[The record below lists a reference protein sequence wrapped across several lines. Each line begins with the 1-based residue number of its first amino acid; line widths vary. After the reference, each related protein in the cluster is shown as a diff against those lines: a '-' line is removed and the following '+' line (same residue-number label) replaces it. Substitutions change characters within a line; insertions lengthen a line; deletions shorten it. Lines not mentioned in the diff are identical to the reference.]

1 MKIQN
6 IDKTGF
12 FGTFKYKDEN
22 ERNRVLGKLGFTER
36 FFTEQCLDRFE
47 LSIINDT
54 PDDKEYGIS
63 LGIKKKV
70 QYLNS
75 YKNEEVYLRKEY
87 LTVEVSDISG
97 DEAENFEEEA
107 LIDLSEDSFILNKV
121 KNVWELHSGNE
132 TFNVPLKENIQ
143 NAFKLIMEKITASLK
158 PKED

>member
-12 FGTFKYKDEN
+12 FGTFKYKDGK
-22 ERNRVLGKLGFTER
+22 ERNTVLGKLGFTER
-36 FFTEQCLDRFE
+36 FFTEQCLDRLE

-54 PDDKEYGIS
+54 PDDKEYEIS
-63 LGIKKKV
+63 LGINKSV

-75 YKNEEVYLRKEY
+75 YKNEEVYLRKKY

-107 LIDLSEDSFILNKV
+107 LIDLSEDSFIFNKF

-132 TFNVPLKENIQ
+132 TFNVSLRDNIQ
-143 NAFKLIMEKITASLK
+143 NAFNSAIRKIKESLRQ
-158 PKED
+158 E